1 MKRALTR
8 FILVLAF
15 LGMLPAIAAA
25 ETEMVRFAEDGLAG
39 GVEALSMPESGT
51 GWAGAWRSSQ
61 SRPPLDEPEIPG
73 VLIRGSGDRNNPLRR
88 ELATPLRSPELF
100 VRFRMRYEPPQD
112 EDEFFVL
119 WLDRL
124 DGGDRSTHSN
134 GVPNIGL
141 HTADHGPDKGRV
153 RFMVRMGTSKT
164 AFSRVVLERGREHL
178 VVGRLAKTDPDER
191 APYDQFDLWVDPA
204 PESRT
209 QPHASVRHND
219 SVNFVKWVGFATGR
233 KTEPDDR
240 IFVRDLV
247 LSRTWEDVLAAA
259 STPVLAGAP
268 PPGIP
273 WEGTVDFKEH
283 VFPLLKSRC
292 FKCHSGLLS
301 ESGLRLDARNE
312 ILGHS
317 SGDPVAEPGKAA
329 RSRLIE
335 KITATKPE
343 DLMPPVES
351 GSPALDDRETGLL
364 YAWIE
369 QGMAWD
375 EALLP
380 TPRVTSD
387 HWAFQPVKRPAVP
400 EVKNKGHVRTPVDA
414 FILSAQEARG
424 IQPAPEADTCTLTQR
439 LHLDL
444 LGLPPPSEQK
454 EPPDSYEALT
464 TRLLDSPHYGERWGR
479 HWLDLARWAE
489 SHGHQ
494 HDLPRPYAWRYRDYV
509 VSAFNN
515 DKPYDRFLA
524 EQIAGDELHPYA
536 DENLIATGF
545 LAAARISGNDMNKAA
560 QRNDVLLDI
569 VNVTGSAVLGLTMEC
584 AQCHNHKF
592 DPISQRDYYRMQ
604 AFFVKGQLGNLAL
617 RDSTAPNPTDLENWM
632 SKGSFDFYN
641 KEADKLIKAKKFAH
655 TTERHTWGYLAPGSA
670 VPGIKRLP
678 VVNRAPIVWDPET
691 LKLTTGRIHI
701 RGDITRP
708 GPEVTSGWPEVL
720 GPTPDKPEGLTRR
733 DFVQWLSAPENPLT
747 ARVWV
752 NRIWQWHFGRG
763 IVPTASDFGM
773 LGSPPSHPELL
784 DWLAA
789 ELMENGWS
797 TKHIHRLILL
807 SSTYRQQRRH
817 HAGNAALDPENT
829 LLWSWPVRRLE
840 AEAIRDAALAVSGEL
855 DLTLGGPSV
864 APQIEEKKLRR
875 TLYLAQRRSEM
886 PDAMTL
892 FDAPEIITS
901 CAQREVSTVALQPL
915 YLLNS
920 DFMLHRAQA
929 LAGKVYLTA
938 GDDTARQIATAF
950 HLALGRPPT
959 TDETANARTLL
970 TGAEEALTHLCH
982 ALLNLNEFVYIP

>member
-1 MKRALTR
+1 MKFHHAL
-8 FILVLAF
+8 FLMLAL
-15 LGMLPAIAAA
+15 LGVRPMAICAEPVRLAEDSLADLAA
-25 ETEMVRFAEDGLAG
+25 EAG
-39 GVEALSMPESGT
+39 R
-51 GWAGAWRSSQ
+51 GWARPWVLSQ
-61 SRPPLDEPEIPG
+61 IRPPLVEQAGVPG
-73 VLIRGSGDRNNPLRR
+73 VMFRGTGDRNNPLRR
-88 ELATPLRSPELF
+88 ELAVPFRGAELF
-100 VRFRMRYEPPQD
+100 VRFRLRYEPPQE

-124 DGGDRSTHSN
+124 DGGNAATHSN

-141 HTADHGPDKGRV
+141 HTADSGPDRGKV
-153 RFMVRMGTSKT
+153 RFMVRIGQSKSS
-164 AFSRVVLERGREHL
+164 FSRVGLERGREHL
-178 VVGRLAKTDPDER
+178 VVGRLAKSDPDER

-204 PESRT
+204 PDSRA
-209 QPHASVRHND
+209 QPHATVNSTD
-219 SVNFVKWVGFATGR
+219 SVNFVKWIGFGTGR
-233 KTEPDDR
+233 KTEPEDR

-247 LSRTWEDVLAAA
+247 LSRSWEDVLAAA
-259 STPVLAGAP
+259 QTPVVAETT

-273 WEGTVDFKEH
+273 WEGAVDFKAQ
-283 VFPLLKSRC
+283 VYPLLKSRC
-292 FKCHSGLLS
+292 FECHSGLQP

-335 KITATKPE
+335 KIIATKPG
-343 DLMPPVES
+343 DRMPPAED
-351 GSPALDDRETGLL
+351 GGPALNDREIGLL

-369 QGMAWD
+369 QGLKWD
-375 EALLP
+375 ESLLP

-400 EVKNKGHVRTPVDA
+400 AVKNQGRVRTPVDA
-414 FILSAQEARG
+414 FILAAQEARG
-424 IQPAPEADTCTLTQR
+424 IEPAPEADARTLERR
-439 LHLDL
+439 LHLDV
-444 LGLPPPSEQK
+444 LGLPPGADQTDDYS
-454 EPPDSYEALT
+454 ALVE
-464 TRLLDSPHYGERWGR
+464 RLLDSPHYGERWGR
-479 HWLDLARWAE
+479 YWLDLARWAE

-509 VSAFNN
+509 VQAFNS

-524 EQIAGDELHPYA
+524 EQIAGDELKPYA

-545 LAAARISGNDMNKAA
+545 LAAARISGNDMDKAA

-569 VNVTGSAVLGLTMEC
+569 VNATGSAVMGLTLEC

-604 AFFVKGQLGNLAL
+604 AFFVKGQLGNLTL
-617 RDSTAPNPTDLENWM
+617 RDTAAPSPVDLENWM
-632 SKGSFDFYN
+632 SKGTYDFYK
-641 KEADKLIKAKKFAH
+641 KEAEKLIKAKKFAH
-655 TTERHTWGYLAPGSA
+655 TTEPHTWGYLAPGTA
-670 VPGIKRLP
+670 DPGIKRLP
-678 VVNRAPIVWDPET
+678 VVNRDPIVWDPET
-691 LKLTTGRIHI
+691 LKRTRGRIHI

-720 GPTPDKPEGLTRR
+720 GLTPEMQGDLTRS
-733 DFVQWLSAPENPLT
+733 DLVKWLTAPENPLT

-763 IVPTASDFGM
+763 IVPTASDFGK
-773 LGSPPSHPELL
+773 LGTPPSHPELL

-789 ELMENGWS
+789 ELMHNGWS
-797 TKHIHRLILL
+797 TKHIHRLILH

-817 HAGNAALDPENT
+817 HAGNAAIDPENT

-855 DLTLGGPSV
+855 DLQRGGPSI
-864 APQIEEKKLRR
+864 APHLEEKHLRR

-886 PDAMTL
+886 PVAMTL
-892 FDAPEIITS
+892 FDSPELITS
-901 CAQREVSTVALQPL
+901 CPQRQVSTVALQPL

-920 DFMLHRAQA
+920 DFMLRRAQA
-929 LAGKVYLTA
+929 LAGRVYLTA
-938 GDDTARQIATAF
+938 GDDPVKQAATAF
-950 HLALGRPPT
+950 SLVLGRQPSPEEQSHAKT
-959 TDETANARTLL
+959 VL
-970 TGAEEALTHLCH
+970 TGSEQALTHLCH
-982 ALLNLNEFVYIP
+982 ALLNLNEFIYIP

>member
-1 MKRALTR
+1 MHRLL
-8 FILVLAF
+8 IPLLLLAVATHADE
-15 LGMLPAIAAA
+15 PPRI
-25 ETEMVRFAEDGLAG
+25 AEDPLTG
-39 GVEALSMPESGT
+39 GVEALAVAESGA
-51 GWAGAWRSSQ
+51 GWAAAWRLSQ
-61 SRPPLDEPEIPG
+61 IRPLLDEPGRPG
-73 VLIRGSGDRNNPLRR
+73 VLIRGTGDRNNPLRR
-88 ELATPLRSPELF
+88 ELAAPFRGPELF
-100 VRFRMRYEPPQD
+100 VRFRLRYEPPQD
-112 EDEFFVL
+112 EEEFFVL

-124 DGGDRSTHSN
+124 DGGDRATHSN

-141 HTADHGPDKGRV
+141 HTADSGPDKGKA

-164 AFSRVVLERGREHL
+164 AFSRVPLERGREHL
-178 VVGRLAKTDPDER
+178 IVGRLAKTDPDER
-191 APYDQFDLWVDPA
+191 APYDQFDLWLDPE
-204 PESRT
+204 PESRA
-209 QPHASVRHND
+209 QPHTSVRSAD
-219 SVNFVKWVGFATGR
+219 SVNFVKWAGFGTGR

-259 STPVLAGAP
+259 SAPVVVEVKS
-268 PPGIP
+268 PGTP
-273 WEGTVDFKEH
+273 WEGKVDFKEH
-283 VFPLLKSRC
+283 IYPLLKSRC
-292 FKCHSGLLS
+292 FKCHSGLQP

-329 RSRLIE
+329 RSRIIE
-335 KITATKPE
+335 KITAAKPE
-343 DLMPPVES
+343 DLMPPPES
-351 GSPALDDRETGLL
+351 GSPALNDRETGLL

-369 QGMAWD
+369 QGLAWD

-400 EVKNKGHVRTPVDA
+400 SIRSPKSAVRNPIDA
-414 FILSAQEARG
+414 FILAAQEARG
-424 IQPAPEADTCTLTQR
+424 IQPAPEADARTLTRR
-439 LHLDL
+439 LHLDMV
-444 LGLPPPSEQK
+444 GLPPASSDPSDWSDEKYNALVEQ
-454 EPPDSYEALT
+454 
-464 TRLLDSPHYGERWGR
+464 LLDSPHYGERWGR

-509 VSAFNN
+509 VRAFNS
-515 DKPYDRFLA
+515 DKPYNRFLA
-524 EQIAGDELHPYA
+524 EQIAGDELQPYS

-569 VNVTGSAVLGLTMEC
+569 VNATGSAVLGLTMEC

-617 RDSTAPNPTDLENWM
+617 RDTAAPNPADLENWM
-632 SKGSFDFYN
+632 SKGTYDFYMR
-641 KEADKLIKAKKFAH
+641 EAQKLVAKKTFAH
-655 TTERHTWGYLAPGSA
+655 TTEPHTWGYLAPGTA
-670 VPGIKRLP
+670 DPGIKRLP
-678 VVNRAPIVWDPET
+678 VVNRDPIIWDPEA
-691 LKLTTGRIHI
+691 LKRTTGRIHI
-701 RGDITRP
+701 RGDISRP

-720 GPTPDKPEGLTRR
+720 GATPETSAELTRR
-733 DFVQWLSAPENPLT
+733 DFAQWLTAPGNPLT

-763 IVPTASDFGM
+763 IVPTASDFGK

-807 SSTYRQQRRH
+807 SGTYRQQRLH

-840 AEAIRDAALAVSGEL
+840 AEAIRDSALAVSGEL
-855 DLTLGGPSV
+855 DLSLGGPSV

-892 FDAPEIITS
+892 FDSPELVTS
-901 CAQREVSTVALQPL
+901 CAQRQVSTVALQPL

-920 DFMLHRAQA
+920 DFMLRRAQA

-938 GDDTARQIATAF
+938 GDDPARQIATAF
-950 HLALGRPPT
+950 QLALGRAPT
-959 TDETANARTLL
+959 ADETTKARALL
-970 TGAEEALTHLCH
+970 TGTEEALTHLCH

>member
-1 MKRALTR
+1 MHRTL
-8 FILVLAF
+8 IPLLLLAVATHADEP
-15 LGMLPAIAAA
+15 LRI
-25 ETEMVRFAEDGLAG
+25 AEDPLTG
-39 GVEALSMPESGT
+39 GVEALAMPESGA
-51 GWAGAWRSSQ
+51 GWAKPWLFSQ
-61 SRPPLDEPEIPG
+61 IRPPLDEPGISG
-73 VLIRGSGDRNNPLRR
+73 ALIRGTGDRNNPLRR
-88 ELATPLRSPELF
+88 ELAAPFRGPELF
-100 VRFRMRYEPPQD
+100 VRFRLRYEPPQE

-124 DGGDRSTHSN
+124 DGGDRATHSN
-134 GVPNIGL
+134 GVSNIGL
-141 HTADHGPDKGRV
+141 HTADSGPDKGRV
-153 RFMVRMGTSKT
+153 RFMARMGTSKT
-164 AFSRVVLERGREHL
+164 AFSRVPLERGREHL

-204 PESRT
+204 PEARA
-209 QPHASVRHND
+209 QPHASVRSED
-219 SVNFVKWVGFATGR
+219 SVNFVKWAGFGTGR

-259 STPVLAGAP
+259 SAPVVAEVKS
-268 PPGIP
+268 PGTP
-273 WEGTVDFKEH
+273 WEGKVDFKEH
-283 VFPLLKSRC
+283 IYPLLKSRC
-292 FKCHSGLLS
+292 FECHSGLQP

-335 KITATKPE
+335 KITAEKPE
-343 DLMPPVES
+343 DLMPPPES
-351 GSPALDDRETGLL
+351 GSPALNDSEIGLL

-369 QGMAWD
+369 QGLAWD

-400 EVKNKGHVRTPVDA
+400 AVKNQGRVRTPVDA
-414 FILSAQEARG
+414 FILAAQEARG
-424 IQPAPEADTCTLTQR
+424 IEPAPEADASTLERR
-439 LHLDL
+439 LHLDMT
-444 LGLPPPSEQK
+444 GLPPASSDLSDGSDEK
-454 EPPDSYEALT
+454 YNALVEK
-464 TRLLDSPHYGERWGR
+464 LLDSPHYGERWGR

-509 VSAFNN
+509 VSAFNT

-524 EQIAGDELHPYA
+524 EQLAGDELQPYS

-569 VNVTGSAVLGLTMEC
+569 VNATGSAVLGLTLEC

-617 RDSTAPNPTDLENWM
+617 RDPAAPNPADLENWM
-632 SKGSFDFYN
+632 SKGTYDFY
-641 KEADKLIKAKKFAH
+641 KREAQKLVAKKTFAH
-655 TTERHTWGYLAPGSA
+655 TTEPHTWGFLAPGTA
-670 VPGIKRLP
+670 DPGIKRLP
-678 VVNRAPIVWDPET
+678 VVNRDPILWEPET
-691 LKLTTGRIHI
+691 LKRTKGRIHI

-720 GPTPDKPEGLTRR
+720 GLTPEQTAEPTRR
-733 DFVQWLSAPENPLT
+733 DLVKWLTAPENPLT

-763 IVPTASDFGM
+763 IVPTASDFGK

-797 TKHIHRLILL
+797 TKHIHRLILH

-840 AEAIRDAALAVSGEL
+840 AEAIRDSALAVSGEL
-855 DLTLGGPSV
+855 DLSLGGPSI
-864 APQIEEKKLRR
+864 APQLEEKKLRR

-892 FDAPEIITS
+892 FDSPELVTS
-901 CAQREVSTVALQPL
+901 CAQRQISTVALQPL

-920 DFMLHRAQA
+920 DFILRRAQA

-950 HLALGRPPT
+950 QLVLGRAPAAGET
-959 TDETANARTLL
+959 TKARALL
-970 TGAEEALTHLCH
+970 TGTEEALTHLCH